1 MNKKNFLVL
10 GLILIIVYIAYLKT
24 VGLNTIDM
32 NNLLESIRPYLLH
45 SLLLMGAFVFNLL
58 AIIKKTQGFI
68 LGSALLCGLSALTYF
83 PMSLIMLV
91 PGLVLAYTYFKF
103 K

>member
-10 GLILIIVYIAYLKT
+10 GFILIIVYIAYLKT

-45 SLLLMGAFVFNLL
+45 SIFLMGAFVFNLL

-91 PGLVLAYTYFKF
+91 PGLVLAYTYLKL